1 MEENMKELLIDAR
14 SPIGSRSLLEN
25 EMVEIVRGYLA
36 SKDKKCLTPD
46 YKGMPMDLSEVK
58 DLLDANYI
66 LEINLRERS

>member
-1 MEENMKELLIDAR
+1 MKELLIDAR

-46 YKGMPMDLSEVK
+46 YKGMPMDLS
-58 DLLDANYI
+58 
-66 LEINLRERS
+66 